1 MKPGDARDRLSDG
14 AGLYLKLFVKG
25 GSHGWRLDYSVAGQ
39 RNTISLGTSPQIGLS
54 AARKKA
60 EELRKLISDGT
71 DPSLVR
77 KQAREERIKQR
88 TADQRSADGLPPLG
102 SFEAVDQ
109 RLHRFGCIAVEP
121 VQFMQRARRR
131 AAAGLHRLVRLRRQ
145 FEQREMVRYARQVHA
160 DPFGDG
166 DVGLARVDP
175 ALDEARDLEARQRA
189 AHQVLGHLCVGNWR
203 RVTNDH
209 RNERDGCPP
218 LRPVRSPT
226 PPRADPHR

>member
-1 MKPGDARDRLSDG
+1 MAYPHLIASNATIKAVKPGDARDRLSDG

-88 TADQRSADGLPPLG
+88 TAEQRSADGLPPLG

-109 RLHRFGCIAVEP
+109 RLHRFGCIVVEP

-131 AAAGLHRLVRLRRQ
+131 AAARLHRLVRLRRQ
-145 FEQREMVRYARQVHA
+145 FEQREMVRYARQRSCRSV
-160 DPFGDG
+160 
-166 DVGLARVDP
+166 
-175 ALDEARDLEARQRA
+175 
-189 AHQVLGHLCVGNWR
+189 WR
-203 RVTNDH
+203 W
-209 RNERDGCPP
+209 
-218 LRPVRSPT
+218 
-226 PPRADPHR
+226 